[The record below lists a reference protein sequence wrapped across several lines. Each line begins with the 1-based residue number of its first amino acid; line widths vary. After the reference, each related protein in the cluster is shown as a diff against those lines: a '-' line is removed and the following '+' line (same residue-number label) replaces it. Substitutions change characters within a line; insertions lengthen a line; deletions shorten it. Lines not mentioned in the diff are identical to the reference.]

1 MATGGQG
8 DVFECARISLSVPAK
23 GGGRKHLLTGVNF
36 SASAGELVCC
46 IGPSGAG
53 KTMLLNALT
62 FSVQGEM
69 RKSNRP
75 RVSGAITFAGRSIR
89 NLKEFRRVCSF
100 VPNHNLQF
108 PTLTVKEI
116 LTFGAQMSSSD
127 PPVVIKDRV
136 NKIIKLLGLEGCQ
149 DTIAGGY
156 VGLKGISGGQLK
168 RLCIGQGLLTAP
180 RVLFLDEPTR
190 WVQQFYLLLYTTA
203 NLLHCLH
210 VQWPRLRRCSP
221 YNGASA
227 LCCEPKFAGRL
238 NTTCL
243 QQHLKDVAQKSNTVV
258 VATLQ
263 QPSQTIFEMAA
274 KVLLLSKGQ
283 AAYFGSPRLMQQY
296 FDQNCGLKCPAR
308 TNPADFALSV
318 VTSDFTNADDSA
330 VAQVLKAWT
339 VGGVQTMQILEG
351 TASCK
356 QEFEKDFDVVFC
368 RGQGSRPPKFY
379 TQCSAVL
386 RRDIRVMI
394 SDPLLYL
401 ARIISFWFM

>member
-1 MATGGQG
+1 MGCLSHMHLRDAVGRCLHVEPSSVTGRTELGMATGGQG

-203 NLLHCLH
+203 NLLRI
-210 VQWPRLRRCSP
+210 VYTFS
-221 YNGASA
+221 
-227 LCCEPKFAGRL
+227 
-238 NTTCL
+238 
-243 QQHLKDVAQKSNTVV
+243 
-258 VATLQ
+258 
-263 QPSQTIFEMAA
+263 
-274 KVLLLSKGQ
+274 
-283 AAYFGSPRLMQQY
+283 
-296 FDQNCGLKCPAR
+296 GL
-308 TNPADFALSV
+308 
-318 VTSDFTNADDSA
+318 DSA
-330 VAQVLKAWT
+330 AAAHIMVRPRFA
-339 VGGVQTMQILEG
+339 
-351 TASCK
+351 ASPSSP
-356 QEFEKDFDVVFC
+356 VV
-368 RGQGSRPPKFY
+368 
-379 TQCSAVL
+379 
-386 RRDIRVMI
+386 
-394 SDPLLYL
+394 
-401 ARIISFWFM
+401 